1 MEANVG
7 GGKWRPI
14 AEGLGRA
21 EPTGSDLGIK
31 QGRRH
36 PLASPDEAGG
46 VRSGFVSEN
55 VIGSELIKDLRLR
68 LVEHR

>member
-1 MEANVG
+1 VEAHRRRIGQSGADRKRSGN
-7 GGKWRPI
+7 KAR
-14 AEGLGRA
+14 
-21 EPTGSDLGIK
+21 
-31 QGRRH
+31 RRH

>member
-31 QGRRH
+31 QGGDILW
-36 PLASPDEAGG
+36 PVLMKLE
-46 VRSGFVSEN
+46 V
-55 VIGSELIKDLRLR
+55 
-68 LVEHR
+68 